1 MAKTLHEKIWQAHC
15 VKTLGEAEDLIYID
29 MHLLHEINTPQAFDS
44 LRAANRTVRRPD
56 LTVATVDH
64 NTPTSSIA
72 LLEGDELR
80 SNQIDLLR
88 DNSAEFGIPFH
99 MLGEAGQGITHVI
112 APEQGLVL
120 PGTTVVCCDSHTTTH
135 GAFAALAF
143 GIGTSQVEHVLATQ
157 TLRLQKFKSFRI
169 TVKNSLPA
177 GVSAKDLALAIIRRI
192 GTGGGIGHV
201 IEYAGEAIHSL
212 SMEARMTLCNMSV
225 EGGASAG
232 IIGVDD
238 VTIDYL
244 RKVYAAKGRPLTEED
259 VEGWRSFVSD
269 PDAVF
274 DKEIV
279 IDAAALD
286 ESVTWGTNPSQ
297 SITFD
302 ESIPAVSD
310 YEDASQQLA
319 AERAFEYMDLQPG
332 QTLRDLSI
340 NKVFVGSCTNG
351 RIEDLRVVA
360 GVLEGHKV
368 HPDVHLLI
376 VPGSVQVRDQA
387 IREGLDEI
395 FHAAGA
401 DFRPLPGCSLCCGLN
416 EDQMKAGQRS
426 VSTSNRNFEGR
437 QGAGARTH
445 IASPAVAAASAI
457 IGRIARPSDLEAWGK
472 AE

>member
-360 GVLEGHKV
+360 GILEGHKV

-416 EDQMKAGQRS
+416 EDQMKSGQRS

-472 AE
+472 AQ

>member
-360 GVLEGHKV
+360 GILEGHKV